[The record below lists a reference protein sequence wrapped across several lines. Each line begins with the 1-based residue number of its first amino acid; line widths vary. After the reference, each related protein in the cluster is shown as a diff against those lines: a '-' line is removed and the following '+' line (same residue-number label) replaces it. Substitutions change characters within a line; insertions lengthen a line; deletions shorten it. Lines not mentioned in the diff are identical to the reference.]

1 MSERFSSARSDW
13 ERDVSRSAARENV
26 SGHRASNPETAW
38 AGLEN
43 SANPRYWRMGRAG
56 GRSGYIRLCGRCP
69 RSLHVGVEPGQG
81 ALDYVAA
88 MLGAGEQVTFM
99 LVDYELRFN
108 A

>member
-1 MSERFSSARSDW
+1 MSERLSSAGSDW
-13 ERDVSRSAARENV
+13 QKDVSRCDARENV
-26 SGHRASNPETAW
+26 SGHPAINPETAW

-43 SANPRYWRMGRAG
+43 SANTRYWRMRRAG
-56 GRSGYIRLCGRCP
+56 ARSGYLRLSGRCTP
-69 RSLHVGVEPGQG
+69 SLHVGVEPGQG